1 MTGSAIVFFSIFE
14 LLVFYRLLEEH
25 GRISDRLHV
34 HDGNVEFHLVHFFP
48 RALFTG
54 DLRQLPA
61 QLQFKMLK
69 VQSLFHCGTSCFLWF
84 GTTPTNFGSFR
95 CAPWRSRISATS
107 KFTWNLTA
115 GLAMFVSKCTP
126 SIVHLPFWPRLFK
139 ERITLSNGQCTLFLL

>member
-1 MTGSAIVFFSIFE
+1 MGHLYYSAHRLKLKFVEMTGSAIVFFPIFE

-61 QLQFKMLK
+61 
-69 VQSLFHCGTSCFLWF
+69 
-84 GTTPTNFGSFR
+84 
-95 CAPWRSRISATS
+95 
-107 KFTWNLTA
+107 
-115 GLAMFVSKCTP
+115 
-126 SIVHLPFWPRLFK
+126 
-139 ERITLSNGQCTLFLL
+139 